1 MLKNS
6 LPSYLTLL
14 NTPRPSLCTLIQQGV
29 AVALFGIIFPLLA
42 KCEDGPRTASPAADT
57 PQCEHGCCFAP
68 SIRLGREKL
77 ELRGLSTF
85 RYWGFRVYTGALY
98 APPAAKTRDAVRGE
112 SRKKLV
118 LCYHRSL
125 SPDQFR
131 EKSLGVL
138 EDTPGLDLAT
148 LEPQLSAINNAYV
161 GVKEGDRY
169 SISYEPSSGTMTLL
183 LNEKE
188 PALITIQSPP
198 IAKAYFGIWLSEYS
212 VDKELTRELFGERD
226 AQ

>member
-6 LPSYLTLL
+6 FPSYLTLL

-29 AVALFGIIFPLLA
+29 AVAIFGIIFPLLA

-57 PQCEHGCCFAP
+57 PQCEHGCCFSP
-68 SIRLGREKL
+68 SISLGREKL

-98 APPAAKTRDAVRGE
+98 APPAAKTRDVIRGE

-125 SPDQFR
+125 SPDQFK
-131 EKSLGVL
+131 ENSQEVL
-138 EDTPGLDLAT
+138 EKTPGLDLAT
-148 LEPQLSAINNAYV
+148 LEPHLSAINNSYV

-169 SISYEPSSGTMTLL
+169 SISYDPSSGTMALL

-188 PALITIQSPP
+188 PALMTIQSPSF
-198 IAKAYFGIWLSEYS
+198 AKAYFGIWLSEYS

-226 AQ
+226 AE

>member
-1 MLKNS
+1 
-6 LPSYLTLL
+6 
-14 NTPRPSLCTLIQQGV
+14 
-29 AVALFGIIFPLLA
+29 
-42 KCEDGPRTASPAADT
+42 
-57 PQCEHGCCFAP
+57 
-68 SIRLGREKL
+68 
-77 ELRGLSTF
+77 
-85 RYWGFRVYTGALY
+85 
-98 APPAAKTRDAVRGE
+98 
-112 SRKKLV
+112 V

-212 VDKELTRELFGERD
+212 VDKDFTDELLGEKHD
-226 AQ
+226 E